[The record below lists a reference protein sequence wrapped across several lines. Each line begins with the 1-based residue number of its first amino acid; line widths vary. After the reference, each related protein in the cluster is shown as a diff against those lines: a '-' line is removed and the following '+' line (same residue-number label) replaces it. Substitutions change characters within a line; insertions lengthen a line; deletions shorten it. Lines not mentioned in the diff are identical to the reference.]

1 MNILSDLFS
10 IHLLAMTTLTK
21 IILIAIG
28 LFVIISF
35 LVILFHSHNKKQN
48 PSKIPVID
56 QSSIDEII
64 NYLGG
69 INNIIS
75 ASIDGARI
83 SIKVKSSS
91 LCQLDKIKAIGALG
105 IFVTGTTIKMMLP
118 YDSQNLIHQI
128 NHMIK
133 GEN

>member
-10 IHLLAMTTLTK
+10 VHLLAMTTLTK

-105 IFVTGTTIKMMLP
+105 IFVAGTTIKMMLP